1 MTQARTDTAPSG
13 GARPSEDT
21 RALEGL
27 RVVEFGEYISA
38 PYLGRLLTLYGA
50 EVIKIEPPAGDR
62 ARRHGPY
69 PKDAPGDPDRS
80 GLFLYLN
87 AGKLSV
93 TIDPAAPG
101 GADLVLDL
109 ARRADIL
116 IDNFMPKE
124 LEAWGLTPERSA
136 AANPT
141 LVHTSITTFGHF
153 GPYRD
158 FKGYALTASAAG
170 GVAYRTGDPKRQ
182 PLAMPY
188 DRADYWG
195 GMNAASATMI
205 AVMNR
210 ERTGR
215 GQHVDISTAD
225 CLNTFNNPMDYID
238 YVDTGFYP
246 RRGGNRNPT
255 IYPFVL
261 LPCKDGYYGLI
272 VAHEK
277 QWKRF
282 GDLMGNP
289 AWMSEPRFADRDK
302 AGKEYPEEIDDQ
314 IKPWL
319 AQYTKA
325 ELWRKFRESRIPWHP
340 AHTVAELLEWEQLQV
355 RDYWTEVSNGGG
367 PPLRVP
373 GAPFKL
379 TASERVEPGPAPRLG
394 EHNEHVFGGLLGRSP
409 SDLEKLRAA
418 GAI

>member
-1 MTQARTDTAPSG
+1 M
-13 GARPSEDT
+13 
-21 RALEGL
+21 
-27 RVVEFGEYISA
+27 VEFGDYISA
-38 PYLGRLLTLYGA
+38 PYLGRLLLLYGA
-50 EVIKIEPPAGDR
+50 EVIKVEPIGGDR
-62 ARRHGPY
+62 ARRHGPF
-69 PKDAPGDPDRS
+69 PEGAEHPDRS

-87 AGKLSV
+87 AGKKGV
-93 TIDPAAPG
+93 TLDPSTRD
-101 GADLVLDL
+101 GARLVTDLV
-109 ARRADIL
+109 RTADIL
-116 IDNFMPKE
+116 IDNQAPKD
-124 LEAWGLTPERSA
+124 LEAWGLTPPQLLE
-136 AANPT
+136 ANPS
-141 LVHTSITTFGHF
+141 LVHTSITVFGHF

-158 FKGYALTASAAG
+158 FKAYALTASAAG
-170 GVAYRTGDPKRQ
+170 GVAYRTGDPERQ

-205 AVMNR
+205 AMMHR
-210 ERTGR
+210 ERTGK

-272 VAHEK
+272 VAHDK
-277 QWKRF
+277 QWNRF

-289 AWMSEPRFADRDK
+289 SWMAEPRFADRDT
-302 AGKEYPEEIDDQ
+302 AGREYPEEIDEQ

-325 ELWRKFRESRIPWHP
+325 QLWQMFRESRIPWHP
-340 AHTVAELLEWEQLQV
+340 AQTVAELLEWEQLQV
-355 RDYWTEVSNGGG
+355 RDYWNQVTNGTNR
-367 PPLRVP
+367 PMRVP

-379 TASERVEPGPAPRLG
+379 TASERVEPEPAPRLG
-394 EHNEHVFGGLLGRSP
+394 QHNKQVFTELLGHTTVVLQRMK
-409 SDLEKLRAA
+409 EE
-418 GAI
+418 GTI